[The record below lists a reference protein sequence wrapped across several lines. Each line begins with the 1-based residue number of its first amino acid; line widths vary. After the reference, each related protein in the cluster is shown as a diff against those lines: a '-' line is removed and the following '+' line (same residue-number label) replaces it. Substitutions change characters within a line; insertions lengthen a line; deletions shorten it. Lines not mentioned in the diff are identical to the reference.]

1 MLKVKGFNS
10 FAQEQCVDFEKLTA
24 NGIFGVFGPTGS
36 GKSSLVDAITMA
48 LYGKMPRYDKI
59 RLQCINVDCDSMY
72 ICFTFELCANGATNR
87 YTVERSYKR
96 STRAGSAES
105 MGIEAI
111 HVRLYEQTTDGHR
124 ILADTPTT
132 LTVEIKRLI
141 GIGYDDFIRSVIL
154 PQGKFS
160 EFLLLTN
167 KPRCDML
174 ERIFGLERYGE
185 ALNKQ
190 LLGKSREVKNALEI
204 AQSNLNIYGD
214 ISDTTL
220 TEAKKAIDSETT
232 ELERLR
238 HGLSERE
245 QQMNAA
251 NTLLELL
258 REYDTLCKQQA
269 AQRSKAAYIDQKRAF
284 LLKAEQAKR
293 VLPFLL
299 HLREVQRQHTTAQDE
314 QQRNEAAYAQLVAGE
329 TEIIN
334 ALQTFAG
341 YTERELPEI
350 IRKEAELQ
358 RVAEIDKQIVTLEK
372 ERGGLREA
380 YTTNKQ
386 AIDTFK
392 SELEH
397 SVSVLEAERT
407 ELENVLLQQQTVSVS
422 AEERRRITELSNL
435 GTRYDDLNKRM
446 QTVLKRIEQALVEQQ
461 ATEAEYL
468 KLHTQHNANM
478 AATLA
483 EQLEHGKPCPVCG
496 SREHPMPITASSNA
510 VSKKAL
516 DAALTKK
523 IAAEEQYKAL
533 CTRKDEAEAEL
544 GQLRGD
550 IDALWCVSDETNEM
564 SIKNTANVESQNNRS
579 GNILE
584 QINLM
589 FTKMERDAEEY
600 DRHTKKAALLQKQ
613 INEHV
618 LASDKKKQQL
628 SETEIAFQKITSEGT
643 ELSKTIARLKDE
655 RNVITPEADITQIM
669 QTLQT
674 RKLEINNGMNSTKNK
689 YDRFVESKQTLLAKR
704 GLLCA
709 QLNELSESLKI
720 REERLNAI
728 LSENNPITVAE
739 VDESIANGT
748 RIDSRIDTAKDEI
761 SAYDDQC
768 LLTQNAINN
777 LTDRLG
783 AYSYQLS
790 PPTPEQLK
798 HTELN
803 AASLSADVATLKS
816 TIDQKNALIA
826 VLQERF
832 VQTQKNLEQVKLIKL
847 RINELT
853 KQSDLLTDLSEIFKG
868 NRFVEYLSRKQLK
881 YITAAASA
889 RLKEMTSGRYALE
902 LDGTDFVIR
911 DDYYGGSRRTP
922 KTLSGGET
930 FMVSLCL
937 ALSLSARIQLKN
949 NASLDFFFLDEG
961 FGSLDRGLV
970 DTVTDALY
978 KLRDERLVIGII
990 SHVEELQ
997 HRIEAKI
1004 VINPNHENG
1013 TGSIIETTEDY
1024 R

>member
-72 ICFTFELCANGATNR
+72 IYFAFELCVNGTAAR
-87 YTVERSYKR
+87 YTIERSYKR

-111 HVRLYEQTTDGHR
+111 HVRLYEQTADGPS

-132 LTVEIKRLI
+132 LATEIKRLI

-190 LLGKSREVKNALEI
+190 LSSKSREIRNALEI

-214 ISDTTL
+214 ISDDTL
-220 TEAKKAIDSETT
+220 NEAKNAIASEST

-238 HGLSERE
+238 QGLSELE

-269 AQRSKAAYIDQKRAF
+269 AQRAKAAYIDEKRVF
-284 LLKAEQAKR
+284 LLKAVQAKR

-299 HLREVQRQHTTAQDE
+299 HLREVQRQYATALDE
-314 QQRNEAAYAQLVAGE
+314 HQHNEAAYVKLIAGE
-329 TEIIN
+329 SEVIN
-334 ALQTFAG
+334 TLQTFAG
-341 YTERELPEI
+341 YTEKELPKI
-350 IRKEAELQ
+350 ILREAELQ
-358 RVAEIDKQIVTLEK
+358 RVAEIDKHILALEK

-380 YTTNKQ
+380 YATNKQ
-386 AIDTFK
+386 AIDILK
-392 SELEH
+392 AELDH
-397 SVSVLEAERT
+397 SVPALEAARA
-407 ELENVLLQQQTVSVS
+407 ELENVQLQQQTVSVS
-422 AEERRRITELSNL
+422 PEERRRITELNNL
-435 GTRYDDLNKRM
+435 GIRYDEQSKRIHA
-446 QTVLKRIEQALVEQQ
+446 VLSRIEQALVEQQ
-461 ATEAEYL
+461 VTEAEYL
-468 KLHTQHNANM
+468 KLHAQHNASI

-496 SREHPMPITASSNA
+496 STEHPIPGISGGIT

-516 DAALTKK
+516 DDALTKK
-523 IAAEEQYKAL
+523 IAADEQYKAL
-533 CTRKDEAEAEL
+533 CARKDEAETEL
-544 GQLRGD
+544 AQLRAD
-550 IDALWCVSDETNEM
+550 MDALWYGSDTT
-564 SIKNTANVESQNNRS
+564 IV
-579 GNILE
+579 GHILE
-584 QINLM
+584 QIKSM
-589 FTKMERDAEEY
+589 FAKMERDTEDY
-600 DRHTKKAALLQKQ
+600 DRYTKKAALLQKQ

-618 LASDKKKQQL
+618 IASDKKKHQL
-628 SETEIAFQKITSEGT
+628 SETEMAFQKITVEGT

-655 RNVITPEADITQIM
+655 RSAITPELDITQLLHA
-669 QTLQT
+669 LQT
-674 RKLEINNGMNSTKNK
+674 RKLEINNGMNSAKNK
-689 YDRFVESKQTLLAKR
+689 YDRFVESKQTILTKR
-704 GLLCA
+704 GMLSA
-709 QLNELSESLKI
+709 QLNELSDNLKT
-720 REERLNAI
+720 REHRLNTA
-728 LSENNPITVAE
+728 LSENKPITIDE
-739 VDESIANGT
+739 VDESIADGS
-748 RIDSRIDTAKDEI
+748 RIDNRIDTAKNEI
-761 SAYDDQC
+761 SSYDDQC
-768 LLTQNAINN
+768 LLTQNAIYN
-777 LTDRLG
+777 LTDRL
-783 AYSYQLS
+783 SDHSDQLS
-790 PPTPEQLK
+790 PPTPDQLRQA
-798 HTELN
+798 ELN
-803 AASLSADVATLKS
+803 AVGLAADVARLKS
-816 TIDQKNALIA
+816 AIDQKNASIA

-832 VQTQKNLEQVKLIKL
+832 AQTLKNLEQVKLIKL
-847 RINELT
+847 RITELT
-853 KQSDLLTDLSEIFKG
+853 KQSDLLTDLAEVFKG

-881 YITAAASA
+881 YITAAACA

-1004 VINPNHENG
+1004 IINPNHENG